1 MLLPLLVPLLFL
13 LRCAP
18 NICAEGTPSA
28 HDDRGLLPG
37 LLPLLLAPL
46 LLLLLALLALLLLL
60 RS

>member
-1 MLLPLLVPLLFL
+1 MLMLLPLLAPLPFL

-18 NICAEGTPSA
+18 NISAERRPSA

-37 LLPLLLAPL
+37 LLTLLLPPL
-46 LLLLLALLALLLLL
+46 LLLLLALLLLL